1 MKGVLILK
9 NKDMIRDLRPISFS
23 DVDVTGGFWK
33 QKQDLIRDV
42 TIFAVRDR
50 FRDTGRFQAFHFSW
64 HEGSDEPKP
73 HFFWDSDIA
82 KWIESAAFLLQKQPD
97 AALEETVEQVID
109 CMEQHRD
116 ADGYFNIYHTVVE
129 PNNRFGDRDHHEL
142 YCLGHLIEA
151 GVAYYNATGR
161 DRLLN
166 ILDRYIDLVIRVFC
180 VERSANFTTPGHEE
194 IELALIKLY
203 RLRKEQKYLDLA
215 LFFLNERGVRPEQ
228 GMAWCRRQYMQS
240 HLPVREQK
248 TAEGHAV
255 RACYLYSAMAD
266 AAKETGDEA
275 LLSACKAIF
284 DDIVLRKMYI
294 TGGIGSS
301 NRGEAFTIPFDLPND
316 TAYAETCASI
326 ALSMFADRMKELDL
340 DAKYADIVEREWYN
354 GALAGLSLDGKRF
367 FYENPLEINLA
378 DRTRHTSVR
387 DSDRLPIT
395 QRVEVF
401 DCSCCPPNLTRYIA
415 SVGSSVY
422 SAAESAVFVHQF
434 FANTA
439 AVAGAQIT
447 METNYPA
454 DGDVHLSVT
463 GAKGK
468 TLFVRIPGWCKRCT
482 CSAPYRVQNGYAV
495 FEIASD
501 SFALDLTFDMQPVF
515 LAANPAVRAD
525 VGKAALQ
532 YGPLVYCLE
541 SVDNGP
547 DLFDLVVSTS
557 GGADVQF
564 REDLGA
570 NVITLPAR
578 RSDKAAFSALY
589 APCGTEKK
597 VAAQATFIPYFAFA
611 NRGESDM
618 AVWFRYDK

>member
-109 CMEQHRD
+109 CMEQHQD

-255 RACYLYSAMAD
+255 RAC
-266 AAKETGDEA
+266 
-275 LLSACKAIF
+275 
-284 DDIVLRKMYI
+284 
-294 TGGIGSS
+294 
-301 NRGEAFTIPFDLPND
+301 
-316 TAYAETCASI
+316 
-326 ALSMFADRMKELDL
+326 
-340 DAKYADIVEREWYN
+340 
-354 GALAGLSLDGKRF
+354 
-367 FYENPLEINLA
+367 
-378 DRTRHTSVR
+378 
-387 DSDRLPIT
+387 
-395 QRVEVF
+395 
-401 DCSCCPPNLTRYIA
+401 
-415 SVGSSVY
+415 
-422 SAAESAVFVHQF
+422 
-434 FANTA
+434 
-439 AVAGAQIT
+439 
-447 METNYPA
+447 
-454 DGDVHLSVT
+454 
-463 GAKGK
+463 
-468 TLFVRIPGWCKRCT
+468 
-482 CSAPYRVQNGYAV
+482 
-495 FEIASD
+495 
-501 SFALDLTFDMQPVF
+501 
-515 LAANPAVRAD
+515 
-525 VGKAALQ
+525 
-532 YGPLVYCLE
+532 
-541 SVDNGP
+541 
-547 DLFDLVVSTS
+547 
-557 GGADVQF
+557 
-564 REDLGA
+564 
-570 NVITLPAR
+570 
-578 RSDKAAFSALY
+578 
-589 APCGTEKK
+589 
-597 VAAQATFIPYFAFA
+597 
-611 NRGESDM
+611 
-618 AVWFRYDK
+618 